1 MKLEPQEE
9 PGNPEPDV
17 DDQGFTKVEYEGES
31 SNQKEGAQL
40 GGGVKK
46 RGLIKGI
53 KNKLE
58 EVKKQWAPK
67 INEKLLYVTAS
78 LN

>member
-1 MKLEPQEE
+1 
-9 PGNPEPDV
+9 
-17 DDQGFTKVEYEGES
+17 
-31 SNQKEGAQL
+31 
-40 GGGVKK
+40 
-46 RGLIKGI
+46 LIKGL

-78 LN
+78 LS